1 MAIKTRH
8 YFQKYPSSDIEMQ
21 TITDAHNQRHLQ
33 QERYMTEA
41 QKWYNSSIHKPAR
54 IEMSK
59 A

>member
-8 YFQKYPSSDIEMQ
+8 YFQKYHSSDIEMQ
-21 TITDAHNQRHLQ
+21 TITDNQRHLQ